1 VKNLTARLVLLL
13 MLVLLVV
20 TGLADYVRLARERDR
35 LVAVTMTDQRIFT
48 DTLALAVRRNVSRG
62 RTTEELQELLED
74 IRRRPGLA
82 WAAIYDP
89 KGRRVAAAAGS
100 GEAPAQADHL
110 VERALASRAPVSET
124 FMEPGGKVLRSIRP
138 LRWPDGGTAA
148 VEVRQ
153 SLRGVE
159 REFERAVR
167 ESVVTR
173 VAVLALFVLLVFVV
187 TRWSVARPIRALIR
201 GARAVGSGDLTQRI
215 DMRGTTELRQLA
227 DEFNRMAESL
237 ERAQRALVAQ
247 SEERVRLEREVEQ
260 AQKLAAVGLL
270 AAEVAHELGT
280 PLNVISGR
288 TEALSR
294 SLPPDAPGRRH
305 VELIQA
311 QTDRIAHIVRD
322 LLDHARPRRPDLRL
336 QALGPLLARVVD
348 LVDARFRGKGVRL
361 ALEPA
366 PPEAV
371 VHADPDQLYQVFINL
386 LSNALDAAAPGTVVR
401 IASGPE
407 PLLPAAGRHGVI
419 RGKVDPPFAAVHV
432 MDEGPGLSHDE
443 MSRVFQPFFSTKRR
457 GQGTGLGL
465 PIVEEIVRAHRGE
478 VEILSTPGAGTEVV
492 VRLPLGIR
500 REPGAAVPARA
511 DARPSAS
518 HPGGTI
524 EARSA

>member
-1 VKNLTARLVLLL
+1 MKNLTARLVLLL
-13 MLVLLVV
+13 MLVLLAI
-20 TGLADYVRLARERDR
+20 TGLADYVRLSRERDR
-35 LVAVTMTDQRIFT
+35 LAAVTMTDQRIFT

-74 IRRRPGLA
+74 IRRRPGLV
-82 WAAIYDP
+82 WAVIYDP
-89 KGRRVAAAAGS
+89 RGRRVAGAAGS
-100 GEAPAQADHL
+100 AEAPGQADRI

-124 FMEPGGKVLRSIRP
+124 FMEPGGTVLRSIRP

-153 SLRGVE
+153 SLRSVD

-167 ESVVTR
+167 ESVVSR
-173 VAVLALFVLLVFVV
+173 VAVLGLFVLLMVVV
-187 TRWSVARPIRALIR
+187 TRWSVARPIAALIR
-201 GARAVGSGDLTQRI
+201 GARAVQSGDLTQRI
-215 DMRGTTELRQLA
+215 ETRGTTELRQLA

-237 ERAQRALVAQ
+237 EEAQRALVAQ

-288 TEALSR
+288 AEALSR

-311 QTDRIAHIVRD
+311 QTERIARIVRD
-322 LLDHARPRRPDLRL
+322 LLDHARPRRPELRV
-336 QALGPLLARVVD
+336 QALQPLLARVVD
-348 LVDARFRGKGVRL
+348 LVDARFRAKGVRI
-361 ALEPA
+361 ALDPTR
-366 PPEAV
+366 PEAQV
-371 VHADPDQLYQVFINL
+371 LADPDQLNQVFVNL
-386 LSNALDAAAPGTVVR
+386 LANALDAAAPGTVVR
-401 IASGPE
+401 ISGGPE
-407 PLLPAAGRHGVI
+407 PLLPAAGRHGVV
-419 RGKVDPPFAAVHV
+419 RGKVEPPFVAVHV
-432 MDEGPGLSHDE
+432 LDEGPGLTEDE

-478 VEILSTPGAGTEVV
+478 VEILSVPGAGTEVV
-492 VRLPLGIR
+492 VRLPVGVR
-500 REPGAAVPARA
+500 DDPPVAEARVG
-511 DARPSAS
+511 ARPSAS
-518 HPGGTI
+518 EPDGAI
-524 EARSA
+524 EV